1 MLQMMKL
8 KDVTRSHVNKFIP
21 TWEQLMFFL
30 SLGDIFKCIWRAKV
44 QWSVP
49 YHPITWNFLTWYNSC
64 TEVNYFYG
72 SKFSFASE
80 KWKKKK
86 KTGKSKSVI
95 RTSGHFLRPMVW
107 WIHILQIGFF
117 ECLKKFSETPFI
129 IFGLNITI
137 NVNLWVLFQRGEVSM
152 FPGSPR
158 APKKKDK
165 TFLGVGI
172 SKHNCMFIATL
183 CIF

>member
-1 MLQMMKL
+1 
-8 KDVTRSHVNKFIP
+8 
-21 TWEQLMFFL
+21 
-30 SLGDIFKCIWRAKV
+30 
-44 QWSVP
+44 
-49 YHPITWNFLTWYNSC
+49 
-64 TEVNYFYG
+64 
-72 SKFSFASE
+72 
-80 KWKKKK
+80 
-86 KTGKSKSVI
+86 
-95 RTSGHFLRPMVW
+95 MVW

-129 IFGLNITI
+129 IFGLNIAI